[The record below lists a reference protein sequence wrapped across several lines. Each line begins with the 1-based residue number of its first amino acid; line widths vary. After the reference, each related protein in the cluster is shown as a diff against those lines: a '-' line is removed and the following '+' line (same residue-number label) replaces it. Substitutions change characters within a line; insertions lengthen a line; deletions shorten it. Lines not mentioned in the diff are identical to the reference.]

1 MDTILYTQNESGT
14 IKNTLV
20 VDGERFDEM
29 TSGVASEA
37 FKFINKKSGE
47 DGDFVWLISQLKK
60 YGKIP
65 SKNFKYKKDNLGI
78 FIKGCF
84 QEKDELG
91 RNMPYLFYTKSTSIN
106 EACLKLK
113 EYANRLNRTCFESE
127 ISILEN
133 ISKFVVMGICVSII
147 LLIILLWK
155 I

>member
-1 MDTILYTQNESGT
+1 MNTILYTQNESGT
-14 IKNTLV
+14 INNTLV
-20 VDGERFDEM
+20 VDGERFEDM
-29 TSGVASEA
+29 SSGIASEA

-47 DGDFVWLISQLKK
+47 DGDFVWLIGQLKK

-65 SKNFKYKKDNLGI
+65 SKNFKYKKDQLGI

-91 RNMPYLFYTKSTSIN
+91 RNMPFLFYIKTTNMN

-113 EYANRLNRTCFESE
+113 EYASSLNRTCFESE

-133 ISKFVVMGICVSII
+133 ISKYVVMGISISII
-147 LLIILLWK
+147 LLIILIWK

>member
-20 VDGERFDEM
+20 VDGERFEEM

-113 EYANRLNRTCFESE
+113 EYANRLNRKCFESE

>member
-14 IKNTLV
+14 IKNTFV
-20 VDGERFDEM
+20 VDGERFEEM

>member
-20 VDGERFDEM
+20 VDGERFEEI
-29 TSGVASEA
+29 TSGLASEA

-47 DGDFVWLISQLKK
+47 NGDFVWLIGQLKK
-60 YGKIP
+60 CGKIP
-65 SKNFKYKKDNLGI
+65 SKNLQFKKDKVGI
-78 FIKGCF
+78 FIKGSF

-91 RNMPYLFYTKSTSIN
+91 RNMPYLFYTKTTNMN

-113 EYANRLNRTCFESE
+113 EYANSLNRTYFESE

-133 ISKFVVMGICVSII
+133 ISKYVVMGISISII

>member
-20 VDGERFDEM
+20 VDGERFEEM

-133 ISKFVVMGICVSII
+133 ISIFFVMGISVSII